1 MLGSFDNDISN
12 QLADGF
18 GQELREDLEILE
30 EYLAGVL
37 LSPLS
42 VEPEE
47 PQSDDLSTFA
57 FGGNEDEDEIPT
69 VVSPAVVEETAAPTF
84 TTSTMAEIYVS
95 QGFIQRA
102 IDIYEEMLREN
113 PTNDGIVQRIGEL
126 FDMLT
131 PPVEDEPQ
139 VETLEQVVVVPDS
152 VLSVPAVEVAPEP
165 VLSAPTG
172 EHEVVSTLEQWLS
185 NIKSSRR
192 R

>member
-1 MLGSFDNDISN
+1 MLGSFDNDIS
-12 QLADGF
+12 
-18 GQELREDLEILE
+18 GQFTGSSSQDFLYDLEILE

-37 LSPLS
+37 LPPLT
-42 VEPEE
+42 VEVTEPLLEE
-47 PQSDDLSTFA
+47 SMPVEFAQFDASDTLPQQDI
-57 FGGNEDEDEIPT
+57 EIAEEQT
-69 VVSPAVVEETAAPTF
+69 VPSF

-113 PTNDGIVQRIGEL
+113 PSNDGIVQRIGEL
-126 FDMLT
+126 MDMLV
-131 PPVEDEPQ
+131 PPVEDQP
-139 VETLEQVVVVPDS
+139 
-152 VLSVPAVEVAPEP
+152 LSAAAVISEFAPES
-165 VLSAPTG
+165 LASAPSG

>member
-1 MLGSFDNDISN
+1 MLGSFDNDISS
-12 QLADGF
+12 QLTEGF
-18 GQELREDLEILE
+18 GQELRDDLEILE

-37 LSPLS
+37 LPPLS
-42 VEPEE
+42 VEPEIS
-47 PQSDDLSTFA
+47 QSDDLSTFA
-57 FGGNEDEDEIPT
+57 FGGPEDEEEIST
-69 VVSPAVVEETAAPTF
+69 VVSPAVVEEAAAPTF

-131 PPVEDEPQ
+131 PPVEAEPQ
-139 VETLEQVVVVPDS
+139 VETQEQVVVPDP
-152 VLSVPAVEVAPEP
+152 VLSVSAVEVAPEP
-165 VLSAPTG
+165 VLSVPTG
-172 EHEVVSTLEQWLS
+172 EQEVVSTLEQWLS